1 MCLNRYHTKRCI
13 QNKTSTKN
21 LDSKLLILI
30 IFILNSS
37 RRSFGS
43 RRDEHDMRDRLD
55 RGGDRMDRGARSDR
69 DREDRGR
76 DRGDRGREER
86 RDRDRVRDRSQ

>member
-1 MCLNRYHTKRCI
+1 
-13 QNKTSTKN
+13 
-21 LDSKLLILI
+21 
-30 IFILNSS
+30 
-37 RRSFGS
+37 
-43 RRDEHDMRDRLD
+43 MRDRLD